1 MGTVSLGNGA
11 KEGNANQGLIEGE
24 PLSYELW
31 DTLP

>member
-11 KEGNANQGLIEGE
+11 EEGNANQGLIEGE
-24 PLSYELW
+24 LLSYELW